1 MSRVLLVRHGL
12 TRETRAAVFP
22 AATGVSSA
30 STGVPVDG
38 AALSEAAELG
48 GHLPRIDRCWTSH
61 ARRTAA
67 TAAALGWEAAEPA
80 AELAGWELGS
90 WTGRS
95 LVDVHEHDPA
105 GLARWRADPDAT
117 PHGGEGF
124 DALRT
129 RMRRVLERAAQAGG
143 TTGLVVDGD
152 LVVAAVLE
160 GLALPTA
167 AMWSIDVAP
176 CSVTELRPS
185 TSGGWR
191 LRLLGWR
198 PRPV

>member
-1 MSRVLLVRHGL
+1 MLVRHGR

-22 AATGVSSA
+22 AATGASA
-30 STGVPVDG
+30 VATGVPVDG
-38 AALSEAAELG
+38 PALDEAVELG
-48 GHLPRIDRCWTSH
+48 GHLPRVDRCWTSH

-67 TAAALGWEAAEPA
+67 TAAALGWEPAEPV
-80 AELAGWELGS
+80 AELSGWELGT

-95 LVDVHEHDPA
+95 LADVHEHDPA
-105 GLARWRADPDAT
+105 GLARWRADPHAT

-129 RMRRVLERAAQAGG
+129 RMGRVLERAAQAGG

-160 GLALPTA
+160 GLSLPTT

-176 CSVTELRPS
+176 CSVTELRLS
-185 TSGGWR
+185 TSGGGWR

-198 PRPV
+198 PRPG